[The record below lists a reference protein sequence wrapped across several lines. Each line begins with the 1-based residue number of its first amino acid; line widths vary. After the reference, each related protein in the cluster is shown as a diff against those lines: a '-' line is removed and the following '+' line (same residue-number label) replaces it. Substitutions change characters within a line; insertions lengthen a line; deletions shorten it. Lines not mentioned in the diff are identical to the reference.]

1 MEFCI
6 SQAIQNQAEM
16 DALRKKLALCLE
28 EKEKIE
34 RLVVHSNTCLLNFHI
49 MPVNTIKKKKNQ

>member
-34 RLVVHSNTCLLNFHI
+34 RY
-49 MPVNTIKKKKNQ
+49 